1 MKTPRL
7 QRVTPADLSQVQ
19 GAGLTPAV
27 SLTPVSIPT
36 AAIDW
41 AAVRPQPLAM
51 TAEILLDDHPEGT
64 AYRAVVRHG
73 DSATRA
79 EHETLGFADGWGA
92 VTAQL
97 AALVERAG

>member
-41 AAVRPQPLAM
+41 AAVRPQPDPWRI
-51 TAEILLDDHPEGT
+51 T
-64 AYRAVVRHG
+64 VVIAPH
-73 DSATRA
+73 
-79 EHETLGFADGWGA
+79 
-92 VTAQL
+92 
-97 AALVERAG
+97 